1 MTFPERFSEVVVDFP
16 RKKILSDCNGTYSAD
31 EVYRTAQ
38 FVASEILNYQSY
50 KGERICLLAP
60 AGLAYVAGMLGG
72 MMSGAMVVPL
82 CVEHPTAELDYIIS
96 DCGAKI
102 ILAHSDFFHLIENS
116 SCAKKSSRLQN
127 LLQNRLLTTGIIP
140 KSLLMHYYFIQV
152 AQQGNPKELYTH
164 MLRYMLKL
172 LA

>member
-1 MTFPERFSEVVVDFP
+1 
-16 RKKILSDCNGTYSAD
+16 
-31 EVYRTAQ
+31 
-38 FVASEILNYQSY
+38 
-50 KGERICLLAP
+50 
-60 AGLAYVAGMLGG
+60 
-72 MMSGAMVVPL
+72 MSGAMVVPL

-140 KSLLMHYYFIQV
+140 KV
-152 AQQGNPKELYTH
+152 C
-164 MLRYMLKL
+164 
-172 LA
+172 

>member
-116 SCAKKSSRLQN
+116 SCAKKAHVYKTSFRIDCLQ
-127 LLQNRLLTTGIIP
+127 LGLSQ
-140 KSLLMHYYFIQV
+140 KV
-152 AQQGNPKELYTH
+152 C
-164 MLRYMLKL
+164 
-172 LA
+172 